1 MQVNNHP
8 LELNMPTIMRPKDST
23 NAWSVATF
31 ESERTHL
38 TNFVRE
44 NVLVWQDDPECRRM
58 LIRAPVKSGK
68 REIVEYIA
76 VRDISPH
83 PQRMHVF
90 ISAWH
95 RAADEKQRG
104 ELNIH
109 NVRVFSIVNDSNAT
123 ECNRWI
129 QQHIRNGMQ
138 ITIHIDECDFGSG
151 SRQKLGQ
158 VYQCFREN
166 PACFFILYSATP
178 QEVLFSG
185 ELNDPADE
193 LYDELIEETRHGVC
207 VEYTPPIGYCGPAK
221 FISEGLVH
229 EAKPFFKKYGDGIR
243 LSDQGSSI
251 IRDVKDAMR
260 VNPDRNLIVLRL
272 SSSDGKHKEDKHI
285 YQFLRGING
294 CAELDGIS
302 IIAAKGE
309 STGQFGRVRFDVI
322 EWSNPE
328 YWLALATGRP
338 FILVIDQTA
347 SRSTEF
353 VCHNRI
359 FAYHEYRNQVA
370 FTTCS
375 QAQERSNHYEL
386 KYGGFQPIRIY
397 GHVKTFKLSAGLI
410 SYGEYMETVWCKKKI
425 THENLYRI
433 KHIMTGL
440 THPDYPQAM
449 TSNDADNIL
458 HQLGC
463 FVRVKVSDR
472 VRGRIKNVSEF
483 GCHFIPC
490 TQETFHQEIH
500 RKLAELNI
508 QQRLLN
514 PFATSFEKGLVNG
527 QLQGYLRGW
536 GVFTFDDVYANRGW
550 GMTGPRNTLR
560 ITVCYSE
567 GQLGVAVRWKT
578 GRSVEINTLETFRS
592 MYARRN

>member
-1 MQVNNHP
+1 MQVNNHL
-8 LELNMPTIMRPKDST
+8 LELNMPNIVRPKDSL
-23 NAWSVATF
+23 NAWSVAIF
-31 ESERTHL
+31 ESERAHL
-38 TNFVRE
+38 INFVRE
-44 NVLVWQDDPECRRM
+44 KVLVWQDDPECRRM

-76 VRDISPH
+76 VRDISH
-83 PQRMHVF
+83 PPRRMHVF

-109 NVRVFSIVNDSNAT
+109 NVRVFSIINNSNAT

-129 QQHIRNGMQ
+129 QQQIRNGIQ

-185 ELNDPADE
+185 EIDDPADE
-193 LYDELIEETRHGVC
+193 LYDELIEETRNGVC

-221 FISEGLVH
+221 FLSEGLVH
-229 EAKPFFKKYGDGIR
+229 EAKPFFEKYGDGIR

-272 SSSDGKHKEDKHI
+272 SSSDGKRKGDKHI
-285 YQFLRGING
+285 YQFLRGISG
-294 CAELDGIS
+294 CAELDGIG

-309 STGQFGRVRFDVI
+309 SPDQFGRVRFDVI
-322 EWSNPE
+322 EWSNRE

-353 VCHNRI
+353 ACHDRI
-359 FAYHEYRNQVA
+359 FAYHGYRNQVV

-375 QAQERSNHYEL
+375 QAQERPNHYEL

-410 SYGEYMETVWCKKKI
+410 SYGEYMENVWYRKKI
-425 THENLYRI
+425 RHQDLY
-433 KHIMTGL
+433 HIRHITTRL
-440 THPDYPQAM
+440 IHPDYPQAM
-449 TSNDADNIL
+449 STTDADNAL
-458 HQLGC
+458 RELGC
-463 FVRVKVSDR
+463 FVNVRVSDR
-472 VRGRIKNVSEF
+472 VRGRIKTVPDF
-483 GCHFIPC
+483 GCDFIPC
-490 TQETFHQEIH
+490 TQETFHQEIQ
-500 RKLAELNI
+500 RKLAALKI
-508 QQRLLN
+508 QQRPLN
-514 PFATSFEKGLVNG
+514 PFAASLERGFVNG

-536 GVFTFDDVYANRGW
+536 GVFTFEDVYANRGW
-550 GMTGPRNTLR
+550 GMTGPRNMAR

-567 GQLGVAVRWKT
+567 GQLGVAIRWKT
-578 GRSVEINTLETFRS
+578 GRDTQIDTLETFRS
-592 MYARRN
+592 MYAEGN